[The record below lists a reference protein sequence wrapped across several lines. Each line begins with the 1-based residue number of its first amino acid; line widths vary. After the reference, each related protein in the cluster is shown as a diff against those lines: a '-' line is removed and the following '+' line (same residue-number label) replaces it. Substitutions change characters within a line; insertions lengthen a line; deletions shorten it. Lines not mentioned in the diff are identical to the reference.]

1 MEQLSS
7 SKNNNYSYSYSSKK
21 ISLSSSKENLPNI
34 NLNSNQF
41 NIYNKNLPFFSKKI
55 LEAKHNITPEL
66 YHKIILNNLVLK
78 KRSHCLAY
86 LNEIA
91 INTNIIKEQLKRF
104 YTYEESKTRVPK
116 YVSYY
121 HNYLKFFCK
130 PVFDDYFMNKKMV
143 KHMEKVAQIFY
154 NENYADD
161 DENLSKDKKMKCN
174 FKIFSKTIN
183 NEIDNFANFTK
194 VYNNEQSENNK
205 IFDINK
211 NEQINIKKKEINKI
225 NDDINEDEIK
235 SRNNYI
241 ELLENIYKITP
252 IIDIKRNKKF
262 EKENKSNNLSF
273 NYDDDTKN
281 TEIDSYQKILNEI
294 SYKKKTEKNKENI
307 IKKSTIF
314 PHSSSIVDYFNS
326 LSIMLF
332 GKKRKGFMYKNN
344 SLNNKLKK
352 KDKNIN
358 HNKIINN
365 ININIK
371 QLTIGQKLLNP
382 LSEVSNICN
391 NWLTKKPIKR
401 LAKSRKHNSMIL
413 KDKSFKKCKT
423 HFGNLTSKN
432 LENKKRENS
441 FNIFHLPKSI
451 TGYNSI
457 LNNKKVINSNF
468 NSFVSNTR
476 NKSRLKN
483 GSIGK
488 LNIGCITSMNKNK
501 KNSYIK
507 NPISKIALYNNGVQN
522 KNLLLNKNILN
533 ITNKSN
539 SKLMKDS
546 NNKTFNYNNSN
557 NKLSNN
563 MSSLALYKHS
573 LAMISPKL
581 YAKKYTNSHISLN
594 KGITPMSFEKVKT
607 TSHQSSLK
615 NLGIIKYNN
624 YISPKNNR
632 INYKNKNN
640 SKSHTNLRSSINIKN
655 QGDLRKYSSILY
667 KKKIN
672 ESQQNNSKL
681 VNLKYKNFVKFN
693 GLKTKKNKIRKYQSY
708 MGKKNDNYFKKDKN

>member
-1 MEQLSS
+1 MEQFSIS
-7 SKNNNYSYSYSSKK
+7 NNNNFSYSHTNQK
-21 ISLSSSKENLPNI
+21 ISANSSNKLINNAQLTSNKLNI
-34 NLNSNQF
+34 F
-41 NIYNKNLPFFSKKI
+41 YKNLPFFSKKI
-55 LEAKHNITPEL
+55 LEAKHNIIPEI
-66 YHKIILNNLVLK
+66 YFKIILNNLIVK
-78 KRSHCLAY
+78 KRSHYLACI
-86 LNEIA
+86 NEMA
-91 INTNIIKEQLKRF
+91 INTNILSEELKR
-104 YTYEESKTRVPK
+104 YYNCEESKTRVPK

-121 HNYLKFFCK
+121 QNYLRFFCK
-130 PVFDDYFMNKKMV
+130 PVFNDYFMNKKMV

-154 NENYADD
+154 NENYADE
-161 DENLSKDKKMKCN
+161 DENESNDDKKIKYN
-174 FKIFSKTIN
+174 FKVFSKTIN
-183 NEIDNFANFTK
+183 NEIDNFANFTR
-194 VYNNEQSENNK
+194 VENNAQSENNNNLK
-205 IFDINK
+205 NK
-211 NEQINIKKKEINKI
+211 NNQINNKKNEINKI
-225 NDDINEDEIK
+225 NDDEVK
-235 SRNNYI
+235 SRNNFI
-241 ELLENIYKITP
+241 DLLEKIYKITP
-252 IIDIKRNKKF
+252 IIAIKRDNII
-262 EKENKSNNLSF
+262 EKENKNNNLSY
-273 NYDDDTKN
+273 NYEDDTKN

-294 SYKKKTEKNKENI
+294 SYKKKTEKNKENM

-483 GSIGK
+483 GSLGK

-557 NKLSNN
+557 NKLNNN

-573 LAMISPKL
+573 LAIISPKL

-640 SKSHTNLRSSINIKN
+640 SKSHSNLRSSINIKN

-667 KKKIN
+667 QKKIN
-672 ESQQNNSKL
+672 DSQQSNSKI

-693 GLKTKKNKIRKYQSY
+693 GLKNKKNPIRKYQSY
-708 MGKKNDNYFKKDKN
+708 MGKKSDNYIKKVKN

>member
-1 MEQLSS
+1 MEQFSISNNNNFSYSHTNQKISANSSNKLINNAQLSS
-7 SKNNNYSYSYSSKK
+7 NK
-21 ISLSSSKENLPNI
+21 
-34 NLNSNQF
+34 LNMF
-41 NIYNKNLPFFSKKI
+41 YKNLPFFSKKI
-55 LEAKHNITPEL
+55 LEAKHNIIPEI
-66 YHKIILNNLVLK
+66 YFKIILNNLIVK
-78 KRSHCLAY
+78 KRSHYLACI
-86 LNEIA
+86 NEMA
-91 INTNIIKEQLKRF
+91 INTNILSEELKR
-104 YTYEESKTRVPK
+104 YYNSEESKTRVPK

-121 HNYLKFFCK
+121 QNYLRFFCK
-130 PVFDDYFMNKKMV
+130 PVFNDYFMNKKMV

-154 NENYADD
+154 NENYADE
-161 DENLSKDKKMKCN
+161 DENESNDDKKIKYN
-174 FKIFSKTIN
+174 FKVFSKTIN
-183 NEIDNFANFTK
+183 NEIDNFAYFTR
-194 VYNNEQSENNK
+194 VENNAQSENNNNLK
-205 IFDINK
+205 NK
-211 NEQINIKKKEINKI
+211 NNQINNKKNEINKI
-225 NDDINEDEIK
+225 NDDEVK
-235 SRNNYI
+235 SRNNFI
-241 ELLENIYKITP
+241 DLLEKIYKITP
-252 IIDIKRNKKF
+252 IIAIKRNNII
-262 EKENKSNNLSF
+262 EKENKSNNLSY
-273 NYDDDTKN
+273 NYEDDTKN

-382 LSEVSNICN
+382 LSEVNNICN

-573 LAMISPKL
+573 LAIISPKL

-640 SKSHTNLRSSINIKN
+640 SKSHSNLRSSINIKN
-655 QGDLRKYSSILY
+655 PGDLRKYSSILY

-672 ESQQNNSKL
+672 DSQQSNSKI

-693 GLKTKKNKIRKYQSY
+693 GLKNKKNPIRKYQSY
-708 MGKKNDNYFKKDKN
+708 MGKKSDNYIKKVKN

>member
-1 MEQLSS
+1 MEQFSIS
-7 SKNNNYSYSYSSKK
+7 NNNNFSYSHTNQK
-21 ISLSSSKENLPNI
+21 ISANSSNKLINNAQLTSNKLNI
-34 NLNSNQF
+34 F
-41 NIYNKNLPFFSKKI
+41 YKNLPFFSKKI
-55 LEAKHNITPEL
+55 LEAKHNIIPEI
-66 YHKIILNNLVLK
+66 YFKIILNNLILK
-78 KRSHCLAY
+78 KRSHFLVCI
-86 LNEIA
+86 NEMA
-91 INTNIIKEQLKRF
+91 INTNILSEELKR
-104 YTYEESKTRVPK
+104 YYNCEESKTRVPK

-121 HNYLKFFCK
+121 QNYLRFFCK
-130 PVFDDYFMNKKMV
+130 PVFNDYFMNKKMV

-154 NENYADD
+154 NENYADE
-161 DENLSKDKKMKCN
+161 DENESNDDKKIKYN
-174 FKIFSKTIN
+174 FKVFSKTIN
-183 NEIDNFANFTK
+183 NEIDNFANFTR
-194 VYNNEQSENNK
+194 VENNAQSENNNNLK
-205 IFDINK
+205 NK
-211 NEQINIKKKEINKI
+211 NNQINNKKNEINKI
-225 NDDINEDEIK
+225 NDDEVK
-235 SRNNYI
+235 SRNNFI
-241 ELLENIYKITP
+241 DLLEKIYKITP
-252 IIDIKRNKKF
+252 IIAIKRDNII
-262 EKENKSNNLSF
+262 EKENKSNNLSY
-273 NYDDDTKN
+273 NYEDDTKN

-483 GSIGK
+483 GSLGK

-640 SKSHTNLRSSINIKN
+640 SKSHSNLRSSINIKN

-667 KKKIN
+667 QKKIN
-672 ESQQNNSKL
+672 DSQQSNSKI

-693 GLKTKKNKIRKYQSY
+693 GLKNKKNPIRKYQSY
-708 MGKKNDNYFKKDKN
+708 MGKKSDNYIKKVKN